1 MLITPN
7 DGTKLVVASTALP
20 YVVSGTVLG
29 VGSGSTVNAFIS
41 LLAPVRHK
49 VKEAVAASEASAA
62 ALRDA
67 GIAVLNLNDV
77 AHIPCYFDGADE
89 IDASSAMIKG
99 EGAALTRE
107 KIIASAS
114 GKFICLIDASIDSAI

>member
-7 DGTKLVVASTALP
+7 DATKLVAASSFALRCLRSSAGRGQRRHSQCV
-20 YVVSGTVLG
+20 Y
-29 VGSGSTVNAFIS
+29 
-41 LLAPVRHK
+41 LATYSRAAQSQGP
-49 VKEAVAASEASAA
+49 VAAYEASAA

-89 IDASSAMIKG
+89 IDASIAMIKG
-99 EGAALTRE
+99 EGAPLTRE

-114 GKFICLIDASIDSAI
+114 GKFIGLIDASIDSAT

>member
-7 DGTKLVVASTALP
+7 DAMKLVAASTAMP
-20 YVVSGTVLG
+20 YVVSGAALG
-29 VGSGSTVNAFIS
+29 LCSGGAVNAFIS

-49 VKEAVAASEASAA
+49 VKEAVAAYEASAA

-89 IDASSAMIKG
+89 IDASFAMIKG

-107 KIIASAS
+107 KIIASGS
-114 GKFICLIDASIDSAI
+114 GKFICLLDASKQV

>member
-7 DGTKLVVASTALP
+7 DAMKLVAASTALP
-20 YVVSGTVLG
+20 YVVSGAVLG
-29 VGSGSTVNAFIS
+29 VGSGSTVYAFIS

-67 GIAVLNLNDV
+67 GIAVLNLNDA
-77 AHIPCYFDGADE
+77 AHIPRYFDGADE
-89 IDASSAMIKG
+89 IDASFAMSKG
-99 EGAALTRE
+99 GGATLTRE

-114 GKFICLIDASIDSAI
+114 DKFI

>member
-1 MLITPN
+1 M
-7 DGTKLVVASTALP
+7 P
-20 YVVSGTVLG
+20 YIVSGAALG
-29 VGSGSTVNAFIS
+29 LGSG
-41 LLAPVRHK
+41 R
-49 VKEAVAASEASAA
+49 AVAASEASAA

-77 AHIPCYFDGADE
+77 VHIPCYFDGADE
-89 IDASSAMIKG
+89 IDASIAMIKG

-114 GKFICLIDASIDSAI
+114 GKFICLIDAQPLADVCVCSKPSAVEITQRSAR

>member
-7 DGTKLVVASTALP
+7 DAMKLVAASTALP

-49 VKEAVAASEASAA
+49 VKEAVTASEASAA

-67 GIAVLNLNDV
+67 GIAILNLNWQQS
-77 AHIPCYFDGADE
+77 IGRLDE
-89 IDASSAMIKG
+89 Q
-99 EGAALTRE
+99 RE
-107 KIIASAS
+107 LCS
-114 GKFICLIDASIDSAI
+114 GHEVPSRQSV

>member
-7 DGTKLVVASTALP
+7 DATKLVVASRVMP

-49 VKEAVAASEASAA
+49 VKEAVAAYEASAA

-67 GIAVLNLNDV
+67 GIAVFNLNDV

-89 IDASSAMIKG
+89 IDALFAMIKDG
-99 EGAALTRE
+99 GAALNRE
-107 KIIASAS
+107 KIITSAS
-114 GKFICLIDASIDSAI
+114 DKFICLIDASKQV

>member
-7 DGTKLVVASTALP
+7 DAMKLVAASTAMP
-20 YVVSGTVLG
+20 YVVSGAALG
-29 VGSGSTVNAFIS
+29 LGSGSTVNAFIS

-49 VKEAVAASEASAA
+49 VKEAVAASEASVA

-67 GIAVLNLNDV
+67 GIAALNLNDV

-89 IDASSAMIKG
+89 IDASFAMIKG

-107 KIIASAS
+107 KIIASGS
-114 GKFICLIDASIDSAI
+114 GKFICLIDASKQV

>member
-7 DGTKLVVASTALP
+7 DATKLVVASRVMP

-49 VKEAVAASEASAA
+49 VKRQWPRPRPQR
-62 ALRDA
+62 LR
-67 GIAVLNLNDV
+67 
-77 AHIPCYFDGADE
+77 F
-89 IDASSAMIKG
+89 AMQ
-99 EGAALTRE
+99 E
-107 KIIASAS
+107 
-114 GKFICLIDASIDSAI
+114 

>member
-1 MLITPN
+1 MLVTPN
-7 DGTKLVVASTALP
+7 DAMKLVAASTALP
-20 YVVSGTVLG
+20 YVVSGAVLG
-29 VGSGSTVNAFIS
+29 VGGGSTVNAFIA
-41 LLAPVRHK
+41 LLAPVRYK

-77 AHIPCYFDGADE
+77 AHIPCYFDGASE
-89 IDASSAMIKG
+89 IGASFATIKG

-114 GKFICLIDASIDSAI
+114 DKLICLISASKQV